1 MLRTVIIGIVTV
13 GIASCG
19 GDASLPEPTPPAA
32 SLTATFSIT
41 SSPRQVPPATDTDR
55 HNALLMSYNAGVRGQ
70 YISVRWS
77 EIEPQPGVYALQGLV
92 DTLSFLRSVGNF
104 EVLLGIQTIN
114 TNRRELPADL
124 ATLAFDDPRVIAR
137 FNQMLNA
144 LVPLLGTQ
152 GRYVSIGNEVDV
164 YLVAHPGEWTAYK
177 SFVDAGAAQ
186 VRALNPQLRVGT
198 TTTLD
203 GASANAQQAGF
214 LNANA
219 DVYIFTYYPLNPDF
233 SPRAPSTPGPD
244 FTRMRQ
250 LAGSKPIV
258 LQEVGY
264 PTSAVLGSS
273 ETAQATFYGNVFDN
287 WLANDASVRFLNIYL
302 LHDPT
307 QAECD
312 AQSAYYGLSAPQFNA
327 LICSLGLRH
336 VDGTPKA
343 VWTTLTDK
351 ARAAGLPVN

>member
-1 MLRTVIIGIVTV
+1 MIVLSISGTV
-13 GIASCG
+13 ACG
-19 GDASLPEPTPPAA
+19 NNGDAGTNPPPAGA
-32 SLTATFSIT
+32 LTGTFSIT

-55 HNALLMSYNAGVRGQ
+55 HNALLLAYNTGARGQ

-77 EIEPQPGVYALQGLV
+77 EIETQPGVYSLQPLA
-92 DTLSFLRSVGNF
+92 DTLSFLRSIGTF

-124 ATLAFDDPRVIAR
+124 AALPFDDPLVISR
-137 FNQMLNA
+137 FNQMLDA
-144 LVPLLGTQ
+144 LIPVLGTQ

-164 YLVAHPGEWTAYK
+164 YLITHSAEWTAYK
-177 SFVDAGAAQ
+177 SFVDAGAAH
-186 VRALNPQLRVGT
+186 VRALNPQLRVGST
-198 TTTLD
+198 MTFN
-203 GASANAQQAGF
+203 GASANAQQATT
-214 LNANA
+214 LNANN

-233 SPRAPSTPGPD
+233 TPRAPSTAAPD
-244 FTRMRQ
+244 FVRMHE

-264 PTSAVLGSS
+264 PTSTVLGSS
-273 ETAQATFYGNVFDN
+273 ETAQATFYGNVFDG
-287 WLANDASVRFLNIYL
+287 WLANDSAIRFLNIYL